1 MRQPYEENRHEY
13 INRTQDQH
21 TWEINKDPR
30 TVAARF
36 KRINKVIE
44 SILGDDNVAEI
55 DKGA

>member
-1 MRQPYEENRHEY
+1 MREPYEENRYEY
-13 INRTQDQH
+13 IHKTKDQH
-21 TWEINKDPR
+21 AWEINKDPR

-44 SILGDDNVAEI
+44 RILGDDNAAEI